1 MNRSYFSKA
10 KYMIGVGFKKLQQ
23 TTNTGLPTAHV
34 QGCQAIILLKHCVS
48 CQDLYLKSVDPD
60 KMLRYMAP
68 HPGLLPFAKLPVQGF
83 PVYKG
88 LRTKNSTLISQLTI
102 YSTL

>member
-23 TTNTGLPTAHV
+23 TTNTGQPIAHV
-34 QGCQAIILLKHCVS
+34 QGCQAIILHCVS
-48 CQDLYLKSVDPD
+48 CQDLCLKSVDPD
-60 KMLRYMAP
+60 KMLHYMAP

-83 PVYKG
+83 PLYKG
-88 LRTKNSTLISQLTI
+88 LMTKNSALISQLTI
-102 YSTL
+102 